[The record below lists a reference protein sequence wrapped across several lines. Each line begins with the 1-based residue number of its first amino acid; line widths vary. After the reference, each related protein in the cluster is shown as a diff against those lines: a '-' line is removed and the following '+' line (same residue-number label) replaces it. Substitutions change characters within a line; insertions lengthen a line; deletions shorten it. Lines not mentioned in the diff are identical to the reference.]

1 MDEDSRIKRL
11 REYVQLYLRR
21 NAKVKKDEQY
31 GIHFLSEESVA
42 EYRESSINSGKKL
55 SVRKG
60 AKNERASIRNKKRNK
75 IFSEEIGRNLHTIR
89 QEPPQFDEVLS
100 DVEVDSYP
108 VENGIYA
115 MVATRD
121 GKEKFS
127 KVFLTPEEA
136 DTWVRNTAYK
146 LSKQF
151 IQ

>member
-21 NAKVKKDEQY
+21 NAKVKKDERH
-31 GIHFLSEESVA
+31 GIHFLSEKSA
-42 EYRESSINSGKKL
+42 TEYRESSISSDKKL
-55 SVRKG
+55 SARKG
-60 AKNERASIRNKKRNK
+60 AKNECASIRNKKRNK

-89 QEPPQFDEVLS
+89 QEPHQFDDVLS
-100 DVEVDSYP
+100 DIEVDSYP

>member
-21 NAKVKKDEQY
+21 KAKVKKDEQY

-89 QEPPQFDEVLS
+89 QEPHQFDEVLS

>member
-21 NAKVKKDEQY
+21 NAKVKEDEQLRV
-31 GIHFLSEESVA
+31 HFLSEEGTA
-42 EYRESSINSGKKL
+42 EYRARSTNSGKKF
-55 SVRKG
+55 SNRKS
-60 AKNERASIRNKKRNK
+60 AKNERATIRNKKRNK
-75 IFSEEIGRNLHTIR
+75 VSEEIGRNLHTVR
-89 QEPPQFDEVLS
+89 QEPHQFDDVLT

-121 GKEKFS
+121 GKEKYS

-136 DTWVRNTAYK
+136 DNWVRNTAYK
-146 LSKQF
+146 LSKEFTQ
-151 IQ
+151 